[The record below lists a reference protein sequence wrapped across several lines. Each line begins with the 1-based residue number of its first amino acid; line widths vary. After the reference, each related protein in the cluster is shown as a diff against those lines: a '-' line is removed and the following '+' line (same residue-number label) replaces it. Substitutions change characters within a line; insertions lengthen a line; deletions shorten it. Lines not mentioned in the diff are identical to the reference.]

1 MATEIFV
8 SYSHRDAQYLE
19 DDSLLGHLKGLE
31 RDGAR
36 FWCDEKIE
44 IGLSWDD
51 SIRKQIDET
60 DIALVLVSQMFL
72 NSKYCR
78 DTEIP
83 LFLKRERDKGLI
95 IFPVILSACD
105 WQQYPWLRS
114 RQFIPAHAQNIEE
127 HYYEPP
133 GKRKAMFQTI
143 TEALRRHVTKVEESK
158 RNGSANTSVA
168 MKAFSQAINLVNRL
182 YAQVMSFHHDAPEE
196 HHQHSLDYQG
206 LGDSIVTTYRTNV
219 TTLTADDLR
228 KLSDRQLRHI
238 SIFQEELEAS
248 YERWERLYRQRR
260 HELPRTNPATTDQ
273 LRDVLADMR
282 ESLNRVYGFMRESN
296 LDITD
301 HYAMFESIIADE
313 SNRAGNPS
321 ATV

>member
-8 SYSHRDAQYLE
+8 SYSHKDAQYLE

-31 RDGAR
+31 HDGAH
-36 FWCDEKIE
+36 FWWDEQIE
-44 IGLSWDD
+44 VGMNWDD
-51 SIRKQIDET
+51 SIRKHIDET

-83 LFLKRERDKGLI
+83 LFLNGARAKGLI

-114 RQFIPAHAQNIEE
+114 PQFIPANAQNIEE
-127 HYYEPP
+127 HYYKPP

-143 TEALRRHVTKVEESK
+143 TEALRKHVTKVEESK
-158 RNGSANTSVA
+158 RNGYANTSVA
-168 MKAFSQAINLVNRL
+168 MKAFSKALNLVNRL
-182 YAQVMSFHHDAPEE
+182 YSQVMSFHHGAPEE
-196 HHQHSLDYQG
+196 HQQHSLDYKG
-206 LGDSIVTTYRTNV
+206 LGDSIVTTFRTNV

-238 SIFQEELEAS
+238 SIFQEELEES
-248 YERWERLYRQRR
+248 YERWEKLYRQRR
-260 HELPRTNPATTDQ
+260 QELPLMNPSTADEM
-273 LRDVLADMR
+273 RGVLADIR
-282 ESLNRVYGFMRESN
+282 GSLDRVYGFMRESN
-296 LDITD
+296 LYITD
-301 HYAMFESIIADE
+301 HYAIFESIIADE
-313 SNRAGNPS
+313 SKRAGNPP